1 MDRVKIA
8 LVGFGAMGSAH
19 AHSIYN
25 GFVKGMELVAICD
38 IDRDKREKAK
48 ELYPEVEV
56 FEKYDDLIDS
66 GIAEAI
72 LIATPHYLH
81 PVVGIAALQ
90 KGLNVLTEK
99 PLAVSCTDARR
110 FIDVASKSGKVFA
123 VMFQWRMH
131 PLFKKAREIIKGG
144 EIGEIRRLVW
154 IVTNWYRNQAY
165 YDSGSWR
172 ATWKGEGG
180 GVLLNQAPH
189 NLDQIQWLVGIPCR
203 LYAEC
208 EVGRYHD
215 ISVED
220 DATVIGEFTNGAKL
234 SFITTTGEYPGT
246 NRLEIS
252 GSKGKLVMED
262 NTLRIYRLQKDEE
275 IYRRTSA
282 KDSPKPKYTV
292 ETFSGSE
299 TEDRLHGMILE
310 NFASAILNG
319 EELVSPGAS
328 GIGELEISNG
338 AYLSSWLG
346 RSISLPI
353 DASRFDF
360 LLAKKRKEERAVEK
374 IPEKSEPSL
383 GYARKWFVNW

>member
-56 FEKYDDLIDS
+56 FEKYEDLIDS
-66 GIAEAI
+66 GIADAI

-110 FIDVASKSGKVFA
+110 FIDVADKSGKVFG

-131 PLFKKAREIIKGG
+131 PLFKKAREVIKGG

-292 ETFSGSE
+292 ETLSGSE
-299 TEDRLHGMILE
+299 TEDRLHEMILE
-310 NFASAILNG
+310 NFASAILKG
-319 EELVSPGAS
+319 EKLVSPGAS

-346 RSISLPI
+346 KSISLPI
-353 DASRFDF
+353 DASRFDS

-374 IPEKSEPSL
+374 IPEKSEPSR

>member
-56 FEKYDDLIDS
+56 FEKYEDLIDS
-66 GIAEAI
+66 GIADSI

-110 FIDVASKSGKVFA
+110 FIDVADKSGKVFG

-131 PLFKKAREIIKGG
+131 PLFKKAREVIKGG

-220 DATVIGEFTNGAKL
+220 DATVMGEFTNGAKL

-262 NTLRIYRLQKDEE
+262 NTLKIYRLQKDEE

-292 ETFSGSE
+292 ETLSGSE
-299 TEDRLHGMILE
+299 TEDRLHEMILE
-310 NFASAILNG
+310 NFASAILKG
-319 EELVSPGAS
+319 EKLVSPGAS

-353 DASRFDF
+353 DASRFDS

-374 IPEKSEPSL
+374 NPEKSEPSL